1 VCLTK
6 NSRSVFKRVFRPFVR
21 VVQPMTGIKVLPK
34 RWVFTMT
41 SRRREEEVSVDGT
54 ELKKIKLLLA
64 DVIDE
69 LAASE
74 AKVNDLTFSLA
85 VLKETAQSCVA
96 SGRFES
102 EYKRIERVLAG
113 KLQSTTQQ
121 GPKIASLLQIAQE
134 LRKEN

>member
-1 VCLTK
+1 
-6 NSRSVFKRVFRPFVR
+6 
-21 VVQPMTGIKVLPK
+21 M
-34 RWVFTMT
+34 
-41 SRRREEEVSVDGT
+41 DGT